1 MSDILIRGIE
11 KPKSCRACPFRQET
25 YLLTRQICI
34 ANHNEELCTGIDKID
49 ESCPISQV
57 QKHGDLIDR
66 DALRAEFPEPNEE
79 NGGWRNPDEALV
91 HKTGVWAAIDAA
103 PTIIPASE

>member
-1 MSDILIRGIE
+1 MSEILIRGIE

-34 ANHNEELCTGIDKID
+34 VNHNEELCTGIDKID

-57 QKHGDLIDR
+57 QPHGDLIDR
-66 DALRAEFPEPNEE
+66 DALIMEHRADNYDF
-79 NGGWRNPDEALV
+79 AIYASYLV
-91 HKTGVWAAIDAA
+91 QNA